1 MHRVDASGSVAAP
14 ARAPDVAPAVAAD
27 GAPGGTPAAAPGG
40 GAGAEPGAEPGAR
53 RGELQLDALGD
64 ARRRDIVA
72 LLADGAMSVGMLAE
86 RLPISRPAVSQH
98 LKVLKNAGLV
108 RDHAEGT
115 RRLYG
120 LDPSGPADV
129 RAYLDRFWNNHLAA
143 FAEYVSEDA
152 VRRRSGAPPRQPTR
166 GDEPERN
173 RS

>member
-1 MHRVDASGSVAAP
+1 MGTYRMATGAASSE
-14 ARAPDVAPAVAAD
+14 R
-27 GAPGGTPAAAPGG
+27 
-40 GAGAEPGAEPGAR
+40 GAG
-53 RGELQLDALGD
+53 RGEQQLDALGD

-72 LLADGAMSVGMLAE
+72 LLAGGAVSVGELAE

-98 LKVLKNAGLV
+98 LKVLKEAGLV

-129 RAYLDRFWNNHLAA
+129 RAYLDRFWSNQLAA
-143 FAEYVSEDA
+143 FAEYVGEDA
-152 VRRRSGAPPRQPTR
+152 VRRRSAAPARQAGR
-166 GDEPERN
+166 GEEPERD

>member
-1 MHRVDASGSVAAP
+1 MARRADAG
-14 ARAPDVAPAVAAD
+14 
-27 GAPGGTPAAAPGG
+27 PGPGRD
-40 GAGAEPGAEPGAR
+40 AR
-53 RGELQLDALGD
+53 RGEQQLDALGD

-72 LLADGAMSVGMLAE
+72 LLADGAVSVGELAD

-98 LKVLKNAGLV
+98 LKVLKEAGLV

-129 RAYLDRFWNNHLAA
+129 RAYLDRFWSNHLAA
-143 FAEYVSEDA
+143 FAEYVGEDA
-152 VRRRSGAPPRQPTR
+152 VRRRSGAPSGQTGR
-166 GDEPERN
+166 GDETERD

>member
-1 MHRVDASGSVAAP
+1 MGTYRTVARRADA
-14 ARAPDVAPAVAAD
+14 
-27 GAPGGTPAAAPGG
+27 GTGPKR
-40 GAGAEPGAEPGAR
+40 GAG
-53 RGELQLDALGD
+53 RGEQQLDALGD

-72 LLADGAMSVGMLAE
+72 LLADGAVSVGELAD

-98 LKVLKNAGLV
+98 LKVLKEAGLV

-129 RAYLDRFWNNHLAA
+129 RAYLDRFWSNQLAA
-143 FAEYVSEDA
+143 FAEYVGEDA
-152 VRRRSGAPPRQPTR
+152 VRRRSGAPSRQAAR
-166 GDEPERN
+166 GEESERD